1 MNPPQVRSTRW
12 SRGAAY
18 FLTLAALVAALLIVP
33 GDSCGATMS
42 GACVLS
48 DRPPFTLYGG
58 VGDLMQ
64 LHHGSV
70 TVTGAAA
77 GRTLRNQAAWDAPAS
92 REGVVVVVHLSGSAL
107 AEQASMTAELVS
119 GDRRYVPRLSPG
131 RPTLKAGIV
140 STGVAVFDVPAD
152 VPELGFEMELSLIGA
167 GDQAA
172 VVAVPPLAIAQ
183 DVAGSDP

>member
-1 MNPPQVRSTRW
+1 MNPPQVLSSRW

-18 FLTLAALVAALLIVP
+18 LLTLAALVAALLIVP

-77 GRTLRNQAAWDAPAS
+77 GRTLRNQSAWDAPAS
-92 REGVVVVVHLSGSAL
+92 REGVVVVVYVTGSAL
-107 AEQASMTAELVS
+107 AQQASMTAALVA
-119 GDRRYVPRLSPG
+119 GDRRYAPRLSPG
-131 RPTLKAGIV
+131 RPTFKAGIV
-140 STGVAVFDVPAD
+140 STGVTVFDVPAD
-152 VPELGFEMELSLIGA
+152 VPEQGFELELSLVGA

-172 VVAVPPLAIAQ
+172 VVAVPPLTVAQ
-183 DVAGSDP
+183 DVAGPKP